1 MFLDLIFE
9 FFKIESGGNMGG
21 FVMILIDMHDE
32 NNKKTSIKK
41 TILNKKLP
49 EKVSLEQKARGIT

>member
-1 MFLDLIFE
+1 
-9 FFKIESGGNMGG
+9 
-21 FVMILIDMHDE
+21 MILIDMHDE